1 MATNQ
6 EVQLAEK
13 AESAD
18 DKENADYKAQEQPG
32 HPSDEGYIQDDA
44 QKAEQADD
52 MEDEDY
58 KQALAWMDNRYG
70 SNQVVQNLLA
80 RMKALEDKMG
90 AGSQGTD
97 DIKISLDDPGE
108 QQ

>member
-1 MATNQ
+1 MANQQ

-18 DKENADYKAQEQPG
+18 DKEDKDYQNQAQPG
-32 HPSDEGYIQDDA
+32 HQSDQGYIQDDA

-52 MEDEDY
+52 MEDQDY
-58 KQALAWMDNRYG
+58 KDALAWMDNRYG
-70 SNQVVQNLLA
+70 SNSVVQNLLA

-90 AGSQGTD
+90 AGSNND
-97 DIKISLDDPGE
+97 DMVISLDDPDNK
-108 QQ
+108 Q